1 MVTIMSEYK
10 FETLQL
16 HAGQEEADKS
26 TNARAVPIYQTTSYV
41 FDSVEHAANLF
52 SLKEEGN
59 IYSRI
64 MNPTTDI
71 LEKRITALDG
81 GIGAVGV
88 SSGSAAIT
96 YAILNL
102 AVSGDEIISSKNLY
116 GGTYNLLANT
126 NAYNIGTG
134 CIVKNYMN
142 PNIISLPLKK
152 GSLIEIGL
160 LKRNDVFLPKEL
172 TVYLDFLTTALS
184 ESVPR

>member
-26 TNARAVPIYQTTSYV
+26 TNSRAVPIYQTTSYV
-41 FDSVEHAANLF
+41 FNSVEHAANLF

-59 IYSRI
+59 IYSRM

-81 GIGAVGV
+81 GVGAVAV
-88 SSGSAAIT
+88 SSGSAAVT

-102 AVSGDEIISSKNLY
+102 AVSGDEVISSKNLY

-126 NAYNIGTG
+126 IKDFGITTKFFDPG
-134 CIVKNYMN
+134 RPEDIEK
-142 PNIISLPLKK
+142 
-152 GSLIEIGL
+152 LINE
-160 LKRNDVFLPKEL
+160 KSKAVFI
-172 TVYLDFLTTALS
+172 
-184 ESVPR
+184 ESIETPMRILQI

>member
-26 TNARAVPIYQTTSYV
+26 TNSRAVPIYQTTSYV
-41 FDSVEHAANLF
+41 FNSVEHAANLF

-59 IYSRI
+59 IYSRM

-81 GIGAVGV
+81 GVGAVAV
-88 SSGSAAIT
+88 SSGSAAVT

-102 AVSGDEIISSKNLY
+102 AVSGDEVISSKNLY

-126 NAYNIGTG
+126 IKDFGITTKFFDPG
-134 CIVKNYMN
+134 RPEDIEK
-142 PNIISLPLKK
+142 
-152 GSLIEIGL
+152 LINE
-160 LKRNDVFLPKEL
+160 KSK
-172 TVYLDFLTTALS
+172 
-184 ESVPR
+184 